1 MLPAPPPVWISSA
14 AGCVPSDSDTP
25 AGPLSPLMFC
35 GAGTFRVAAT
45 KRNRHPLLTYPAE
58 DWS

>member
-14 AGCVPSDSDTP
+14 AVWVPSESDSS
-25 AGPLSPLMFC
+25 AGPLSPVMAC
-35 GAGTFRVAAT
+35 RAGTFRVAAM